1 MRFYGKGKIE
11 GEANRFMGEKLS
23 FREVERLTG
32 KKIQESIKIASEDAE
47 LFPRPYMIKHFPLA
61 VERASGSR
69 VWDADGNEYVDFT
82 SGAAVFNVGH
92 SNPKVIKSMLE
103 QAERALNFS
112 TLYFYMHPPLALAKK
127 LVSITPGT
135 FEKRVLFSFDGAE
148 AAEMAL
154 IASRAYRRR
163 GKIISFRGSF
173 HGSLY
178 LSLSSSGILSE
189 GIRRDLLL
197 YDGVLFSEYPDPY
210 RNKWGID
217 GYERPEDLMNESLKE
232 LEGIVEKGG
241 KDVAALIMEPIQGD
255 GGIIVPPDGF
265 VKEVRRIASEN
276 GITFIDDDIQ
286 TGMGRTGRWWGI
298 EHFGV
303 EPDMLIAGKALGGGM
318 PISAIVSRAEIL
330 ESIPGTGLGT
340 TNMGHAVSAKAA
352 YAAIEEIEKE
362 NLIARAEDMGRYVLK
377 RLKEMSEAIEIIGD
391 VRGIGM
397 LAGVEIVRERK
408 DKRPGREEALKIC
421 WKGWEKGLI
430 VSTVGKY
437 GNVIRIAPPLNIPK
451 EDLEK
456 GLDALEESMREVS
469 KGEVPD
475 EVLKFMQG
483 W

>member
-1 MRFYGKGKIE
+1 
-11 GEANRFMGEKLS
+11 
-23 FREVERLTG
+23 
-32 KKIQESIKIASEDAE
+32 
-47 LFPRPYMIKHFPLA
+47 
-61 VERASGSR
+61 
-69 VWDADGNEYVDFT
+69 
-82 SGAAVFNVGH
+82 
-92 SNPKVIKSMLE
+92 
-103 QAERALNFS
+103 
-112 TLYFYMHPPLALAKK
+112 
-127 LVSITPGT
+127 
-135 FEKRVLFSFDGAE
+135 
-148 AAEMAL
+148 
-154 IASRAYRRR
+154 
-163 GKIISFRGSF
+163 
-173 HGSLY
+173 
-178 LSLSSSGILSE
+178 
-189 GIRRDLLL
+189 
-197 YDGVLFSEYPDPY
+197 
-210 RNKWGID
+210 
-217 GYERPEDLMNESLKE
+217 
-232 LEGIVEKGG
+232 
-241 KDVAALIMEPIQGD
+241 
-255 GGIIVPPDGF
+255 
-265 VKEVRRIASEN
+265 VKEVKRIASEN
-276 GITFIDDDIQ
+276 GIIFIDDDIQ

-330 ESIPGTGLGT
+330 ESIPGSGLGT

-408 DKRPGREEALKIC
+408 EKRPGREEALKIC

-469 KGEVPD
+469 KGKVPD
-475 EVLKFMQG
+475 DVLKFMQG